1 MAPFRHIIGNMK
13 SFTTAA
19 ILALTMCLEAAE
31 PQIVRIWPKGIPN
44 SWPAPTGPE
53 KTEERGKD
61 GVKDRAVSNVTDP
74 TIEVYLP
81 EPAVRNGAAVLIAP
95 GGGYVRMAYD
105 KEGVEVARWLNSIG
119 IAGIVLKY
127 RLPELPKDPGERRT
141 ALFGDAAVG
150 AKIVRV
156 SVEDASEAMNIIRSN
171 AAKWNID
178 KDRVGMMGFSAGGHL
193 AALMGVQE
201 SEGVRPNFL
210 GLIYAA
216 IPEKIQVG
224 KDTPQSFFV
233 HASDDPS
240 VPTDSSIH
248 FYQALRKQKIPAEL
262 HIFSEGGHGFGI
274 KKSGKTSEHWPARFE
289 AWFKAMKCPCEN

>member
-1 MAPFRHIIGNMK
+1 MTPARHIIGNMK
-13 SFTTAA
+13 PFTAA
-19 ILALTMCLEAAE
+19 AFLTLGMCLNAAD
-31 PQIVRIWPKGIPN
+31 PQIVRLWPNGIPN
-44 SWPAPTGPE
+44 SWPSPSGAE
-53 KTEERGKD
+53 KIEERGKD

-119 IAGIVLKY
+119 IAGVVLKY
-127 RLPELPKDPGERRT
+127 RLPELPKDAAARR
-141 ALFGDAAVG
+141 AAMFGDAAIG
-150 AKIVRV
+150 EKIVRV
-156 SVEDASEAMNIIRSN
+156 SLEDASEAMKIIRSN

-193 AALMGVQE
+193 TALMGVRE
-201 SEGVRPNFL
+201 SEAVRPNFL
-210 GLIYAA
+210 ALIYAA
-216 IPEKIQVG
+216 IPEVINVG

-233 HASDDPS
+233 HASDDPA

>member
-1 MAPFRHIIGNMK
+1 MTPARHIIGNMK
-13 SFTTAA
+13 PFTAA
-19 ILALTMCLEAAE
+19 ALLTLGMCLNAAE
-31 PQIVRIWPKGIPN
+31 PQIVRLWPNGIPN
-44 SWPAPTGPE
+44 SWPAPSGAE
-53 KTEERGKD
+53 KIEERGKD

-119 IAGIVLKY
+119 IAGVVLKY
-127 RLPELPKDPGERRT
+127 RLPELPKDAAARR
-141 ALFGDAAVG
+141 AAMFGDAAIG
-150 AKIVRV
+150 EKIVRV
-156 SVEDASEAMNIIRSN
+156 SLEDASEAMKIIRSN

-193 AALMGVQE
+193 TALMGVRE
-201 SEGVRPNFL
+201 SEAVRPNFL
-210 GLIYAA
+210 ALIYAA
-216 IPEKIQVG
+216 IPEVINVS
-224 KDTPQSFFV
+224 KDTPQSFFI

-274 KKSGKTSEHWPARFE
+274 KKSGKTSENWPARFE

>member
-1 MAPFRHIIGNMK
+1 MAPARHIIGRMK
-13 SFTTAA
+13 PFTAHTV
-19 ILALTMCLEAAE
+19 LALVACLQAAE
-31 PQIVRIWPKGIPN
+31 PQVVRIWPKGIPN
-44 SWPAPTGPE
+44 SWPAPTGAE
-53 KTEERGKD
+53 KIDERGKD

-95 GGGYVRMAYD
+95 GGGYARMAYD
-105 KEGVEVARWLNSIG
+105 KEGIEVARWLNSIG

-127 RLPELPKDPGERRT
+127 RLPEMPKDAAVRRT
-141 ALFGDAAVG
+141 ALFGDAAIG
-150 AKIVRV
+150 AKVVRV
-156 SVEDASEAMNIIRSN
+156 SLEDASEAMKIIRSN
-171 AAKWNID
+171 APKWNID

-193 AALMGVQE
+193 TALMGVQE
-201 SEGVRPNFL
+201 PEAVRPNFL

-216 IPEKIQVG
+216 IPEVISVG

-289 AWFKAMKCPCEN
+289 TWFKAMKCPCEN